1 VHDEVLDRLSD
12 ALNLPVPVVVVLIVL
27 SLAQIALQIAALID
41 LARRDQVA
49 FNRKWVWVLIILFV
63 STGIGAILYFA
74 VGRQPQVTADADD
87 SIAGQPEAVDRARRA
102 VELLYGR
109 ETSQVVD
116 SGVAAIE
123 ICNLSK
129 RFGTNAALDSVTLSV
144 PQGSVY
150 GFLGPNGAGKSTG
163 LNILAGLSL
172 PTSGSATIFGQDV
185 VTAGNDVRAVLGYLP
200 DVPGFYGWMTG
211 EEFLR
216 FSGKLFGLEG
226 TVLDERVE
234 ALLDLAGLT
243 GVETRVGG
251 YSRGMKQRLGI
262 AQALINAPKLLMLDE
277 PTSAL
282 DPVGR
287 KAVLDMISALA
298 GRTTVF
304 FSTHILV
311 DVERVCDTVA
321 ILNQGKLLVESPI
334 GELRAQGGAHSVVVE
349 MASTREAEQLATKLV
364 DQDWLGSCTRVE
376 DTLHIAVTNLH
387 EAQRE
392 IPALVA
398 ADALAMQRMESG
410 EASLEDVFIELVGGG
425 GQA

>member
-1 VHDEVLDRLSD
+1 MLDRFSD
-12 ALNLPVPVVVVLIVL
+12 ALNLPASVVVVLIVL
-27 SLAQIALQIAALID
+27 SVAQIALQIAALID
-41 LARRDQVA
+41 LARREQVA
-49 FNRKWVWVLIILFV
+49 FDRKWIWVLIIIFV

-74 VGRQPQVTADADD
+74 VGRQVQTIIDESETGAD
-87 SIAGQPEAVDRARRA
+87 QPDVQDRARRA
-102 VELLYGR
+102 VDLLYGSVR
-109 ETSQVVD
+109 DPVEPT
-116 SGVAAIE
+116 GLPAIE
-123 ICNLSK
+123 MRGLSK
-129 RFGTNAALDSVTLSV
+129 VFGANLALDDVSLSV

-172 PTSGSATIFGQDV
+172 PTSGSATILGQDV

-216 FSGKLFGLEG
+216 FSGKLFGLDG

-321 ILNQGKLLVESPI
+321 ILNHGKLLVESPI
-334 GELRAQGGAHSVVVE
+334 AELKAQGGAHSIVIE

-364 DQDWLGSCTRVE
+364 DQAWLGSCTRTD
-376 DTLHIAVTNLH
+376 DTLHVAVTNLH

-398 ADALAMQRMESG
+398 ADGLAMQRMESG
-410 EASLEDVFIELVGGG
+410 EASLEDVFIELVGGT
-425 GQA
+425 QA

>member
-1 VHDEVLDRLSD
+1 VDDKVLDRLSD
-12 ALNLPVPVVVVLIVL
+12 ALNLPASVVVVLIVL
-27 SLAQIALQIAALID
+27 SVAQIALQIAALID
-41 LARRDQVA
+41 LARREQVA
-49 FNRKWVWVLIILFV
+49 FNRKWIWVLIILFV

-74 VGRQPQVTADADD
+74 VGRQVQTIIEESETGAD
-87 SIAGQPEAVDRARRA
+87 QPDVQDRARRA
-102 VELLYGR
+102 VDLLYGR
-109 ETSQVVD
+109 EGD
-116 SGVAAIE
+116 SAESNGPPAIE
-123 ICNLSK
+123 MRGLSK
-129 RFGTNAALDSVTLSV
+129 VFGTNLALDNVTLSV

-172 PTSGSATIFGQDV
+172 PTSGSATILGQDV

-216 FSGKLFGLEG
+216 FSGKLFGLDG

-321 ILNQGKLLVESPI
+321 ILNHGKLLVESPVS
-334 GELRAQGGAHSVVVE
+334 ELKAQGGAHSVVIE
-349 MASTREAEQLATKLV
+349 MASTREAEQLATKLA
-364 DQDWLGSCTRVE
+364 DQAWLGSCTRTD
-376 DTLHIAVTNLH
+376 DTLHIAVSNLH
-387 EAQRE
+387 DAQRE
-392 IPALVA
+392 IPALIA
-398 ADALAMQRMESG
+398 ADGLAMQRMESG
-410 EASLEDVFIELVGGG
+410 EASLEDVFIELVGGT
-425 GQA
+425 QA

>member
-1 VHDEVLDRLSD
+1 MVDDIAS
-12 ALNLPVPVVVVLIVL
+12 ALNLSPTLVIALLVLAVVQIVL
-27 SLAQIALQIAALID
+27 QGAALVD
-41 LARRDQVA
+41 LARRPHVA
-49 FNRKWVWVLIILFV
+49 FGRKWIWVLIILFV
-63 STGIGAILYFA
+63 GNGIGAILYFA
-74 VGRQPQVTADADD
+74 VGRQAPPADD
-87 SIAGQPEAVDRARRA
+87 SSVEAVDTETFDRARRA
-102 VELLYGR
+102 VELLYGS
-109 ETSQVVD
+109 ESSADQ
-116 SGVAAIE
+116 SAGQPAIE
-123 ICNLSK
+123 MRALSK
-129 RFGTNAALDSVTLSV
+129 VFGVNRALDDVTLTV

-150 GFLGPNGAGKSTG
+150 GFLGPNGAGKSTAI
-163 LNILAGLSL
+163 NILAGLSQ

-185 VTAGNDVRAVLGYLP
+185 VTAGNDVRAVIGYLP
-200 DVPGFYGWMTG
+200 DVPGFYPWMTG

-216 FSGKLFGLEG
+216 FAGQLFGLSG
-226 TVLDERVE
+226 DVLDQRVE
-234 ALLDLAGLT
+234 ALLQLAGLD

-321 ILNQGKLLVESPI
+321 ILDHGKLLVHAPI
-334 GELRAQGGAHSVVVE
+334 GELNAQGGAHSVTVE
-349 MASTREAEQLATKLV
+349 MASTRDAEQLRSHLNG
-364 DQDWLGSCTRVE
+364 QPWLGGSTLTE
-376 DTLHIAVTNLH
+376 DTLHITVTNLH
-387 EAQRE
+387 DAQRA

-398 ADALAMQRMESG
+398 EHGLAIQRMDSG
-410 EASLEDVFIELVGGG
+410 EASLEDVFVELVGGRR
-425 GQA
+425 A